1 MDGEGE
7 RQKTAAQELIRREEA
22 RQEAE
27 ERIRLFPGCEA
38 LRVAPDR
45 GGWKAVMTTS
55 PGAEGDA
62 PAEDVLARRPTLAL
76 LVDFFESHGGYARER

>member
-22 RQEAE
+22 RQQAE
-27 ERIRLFPGCEA
+27 QRIRLFPGCEA
-38 LRVAPDR
+38 VQVAPDR
-45 GGWKAVMTTS
+45 GGWKAIMTTS
-55 PGAEGDA
+55 A
-62 PAEDVLARRPTLAL
+62 PEAPEAAAEDVLARRPSLAL